1 MLAKRSWR
9 VFNAQ
14 SSQAGAFDAE
24 AVKRLQT
31 ILANIAPVIQYHA
44 TINSSKE
51 ILGKLSTL
59 YQASQGFSQAKS
71 CEEVYRQ
78 VLKHLKPLPFNALII
93 SVQDHRWQSVASN
106 DRLADQ
112 DQLILALQSSQVTPH
127 EIEEQL
133 IFNEYLLISRDS
145 SPAGLTRA
153 LGSILSN
160 PELPVAAIFPMRND
174 HQLAALIF
182 LYPENSNAIDDY
194 ALQYCASIVDLASN
208 YLQRVKSL
216 EMMERR
222 LNRLEVL
229 ESISQAISMETDV
242 AKLYKVIHEQIVHVM
257 GAVNLIIATYEQET
271 NTIEIPYAYE
281 ESQVL
286 SIPPFELGDGL
297 TSILIKTRKPLLL
310 VEDTEKKALELG
322 AKVVGAPAR
331 SWLGV
336 PLLLGGEPIGAIIV
350 QDLKQEH
357 RFDEE
362 DQKVLISLS
371 SAVAVTLRNARLIH
385 TASTKASFE
394 QDAIEVSN
402 KLWSAM
408 DVESILQTAL
418 EQLGKKLNASK
429 GVIQLELENSEE
441 LEMPAEVALS

>member
-1 MLAKRSWR
+1 
-9 VFNAQ
+9 
-14 SSQAGAFDAE
+14 
-24 AVKRLQT
+24 
-31 ILANIAPVIQYHA
+31 
-44 TINSSKE
+44 
-51 ILGKLSTL
+51 
-59 YQASQGFSQAKS
+59 
-71 CEEVYRQ
+71 
-78 VLKHLKPLPFNALII
+78 
-93 SVQDHRWQSVASN
+93 
-106 DRLADQ
+106 
-112 DQLILALQSSQVTPH
+112 
-127 EIEEQL
+127 L

-153 LGSILSN
+153 IGSILSN

-174 HQLAALIF
+174 HQLAALTF
-182 LYPENSNAIDDY
+182 LYPENPNLIDDY

-216 EMMERR
+216 ENMERR

-257 GAVNLIIATYEQET
+257 GDVNLIIATYEQET

-362 DQKVLISLS
+362 DQKVLASLS

-385 TASTKASFE
+385 TASTKAVFE

-418 EQLGKKLNASK
+418 EQLGKKLNATK
-429 GVIQLELENSEE
+429 GVIQLELESSEE
-441 LEMPAEVALS
+441 LETPAEVALS